1 MRLGY
6 RIRLDCGSY
15 RLDCAKN
22 SENANDVIRWRT
34 AVVQTTMGTSRKAIT
49 LMVGAVGLAAAL
61 TTAALVAPQQAGHAA
76 PAFTPSD
83 PAQVLAHVPA
93 RDRAELAAHEALAA
107 DPAQLEI
114 AVGLAQADIARAR
127 AASDPRYLGQAQAV
141 LAPWWQQAAPPS
153 DVLLLRATIRQSLH
167 EFPAALADLAQLLA
181 QQPRNVQARLTQ
193 AVVATVV
200 GNYALAQQACDGL
213 QGLVGELVLAT
224 CRGPLDAMKGHS
236 EQARAR
242 INAALASTREPTPAI
257 AAWAN
262 STLAE
267 IAVMRG
273 DRADAEQI
281 LRAML
286 RDDAND
292 SYALALLA
300 DVLLASGRAAD
311 AATLLHGHDI
321 VDNLLVRHAIAAHQ
335 AQAPEAFEL
344 RAQMQARMAA
354 AAERHDRIHAREEA
368 MYVLAVDGDAP
379 RAATIALENWQVQK
393 ELADA
398 RLLMACGQAAGDRTA
413 ITTVT
418 EWMTAHGI
426 VDATLMAAIGGAK

>member
-1 MRLGY
+1 
-6 RIRLDCGSY
+6 
-15 RLDCAKN
+15 
-22 SENANDVIRWRT
+22 
-34 AVVQTTMGTSRKAIT
+34 
-49 LMVGAVGLAAAL
+49 
-61 TTAALVAPQQAGHAA
+61 
-76 PAFTPSD
+76 
-83 PAQVLAHVPA
+83 
-93 RDRAELAAHEALAA
+93 
-107 DPAQLEI
+107 
-114 AVGLAQADIARAR
+114 
-127 AASDPRYLGQAQAV
+127 
-141 LAPWWQQAAPPS
+141 
-153 DVLLLRATIRQSLH
+153 
-167 EFPAALADLAQLLA
+167 
-181 QQPRNVQARLTQ
+181 
-193 AVVATVV
+193 
-200 GNYALAQQACDGL
+200 
-213 QGLVGELVLAT
+213 
-224 CRGPLDAMKGHS
+224 MKGHS